1 MKRNSKEWKEKRA
14 EFLKGKTC
22 AWCGSSENLCLHN
35 PQAISSSPGRI
46 RSEIYGIAYEQ
57 FREIYRQ
64 KYQKFELIHTG
75 KHRHKSHPNWHKAAT
90 LHRSEPD
97 HSGLEEQ
104 YKEVLIKDF
113 QEGNFKKLYN
123 EWLEENR
130 IKELIE
136 EEIEKA
142 REEYESLE
150 NVVALCRRCHFAS
163 LKGMDIC
170 PVCRKKYK
178 SLRYETCFDC
188 LPVGRKK
195 EILERQVG
203 METGGSVSE
212 SGADIKKKN
221 PD

>member
-22 AWCGSSENLCLHN
+22 AWCGSSEKLCVHN
-35 PQAISSSPGRI
+35 PQAASCSPGRI

-64 KYQKFELIHTG
+64 KYQKFELIPTG
-75 KHRHKSHPNWHKAAT
+75 KHRHKSHPSWHKAAT
-90 LHRSEPD
+90 VHKTEPD
-97 HSGLEEQ
+97 HSDLEEQ
-104 YKEVLIKDF
+104 YREVLIEDV

-123 EWLEENR
+123 EWLEENL

-136 EEIEKA
+136 EEIENS

-150 NVVALCRRCHFAS
+150 NAVVLCRRCHFAS
-163 LKGMDIC
+163 LKGMDLC

-178 SLRYETCFDC
+178 SSRYETCFDC
-188 LPVGRKK
+188 LPAKRKK
-195 EILERQVG
+195 EILERQEK
-203 METGGSVSE
+203 METGRSVFE
-212 SGADIKKKN
+212 IGADVEKEKS
-221 PD
+221 

>member
-22 AWCGSSENLCLHN
+22 AWCGSSENLCVHN
-35 PQAISSSPGRI
+35 PQAASSSPGRI

-64 KYQKFELIHTG
+64 RYQKFEIIPTG
-75 KHRHKSHPNWHKAAT
+75 KHRHKSHPYWHKAAT
-90 LHRSEPD
+90 VHKTEPD
-97 HSGLEEQ
+97 TGDLEEQ
-104 YKEVLIKDF
+104 YREVLVEDL

-142 REEYESLE
+142 REDYESLE
-150 NVVALCRRCHFAS
+150 NAVALCRRCHFAS
-163 LKGMDIC
+163 LKGMGLC

-188 LPVGRKK
+188 LPEEKK
-195 EILERQVG
+195 LEILERQG
-203 METGGSVSE
+203 KMKSELSVSE
-212 SGADIKKKN
+212 FGDVVENEKS
-221 PD
+221 